1 VLHFPIK
8 DFGIPR
14 IDKFVYFVSQ
24 LTQKVA
30 DGSNCLV
37 HCAGGQGR
45 TGLIICGLLKLVG
58 VNEPLAQART
68 INQNFVETKAQEQ
81 CLQSMPICVDTS
93 LSKTHPILVK
103 AITFSKLLQFAKIP
117 KDERKSNILPDVRM
131 CNQMNTGFLSMYRL
145 LDDQRHGYISEENL
159 AKMLTFFVN
168 TDKAVALAQL
178 LSCEIASNDNGISAN
193 DLKLAL
199 CTMTVNTIST

>member
-1 VLHFPIK
+1 
-8 DFGIPR
+8 
-14 IDKFVYFVSQ
+14 
-24 LTQKVA
+24 
-30 DGSNCLV
+30 
-37 HCAGGQGR
+37 
-45 TGLIICGLLKLVG
+45 
-58 VNEPLAQART
+58 
-68 INQNFVETKAQEQ
+68 
-81 CLQSMPICVDTS
+81 MPICVDTS